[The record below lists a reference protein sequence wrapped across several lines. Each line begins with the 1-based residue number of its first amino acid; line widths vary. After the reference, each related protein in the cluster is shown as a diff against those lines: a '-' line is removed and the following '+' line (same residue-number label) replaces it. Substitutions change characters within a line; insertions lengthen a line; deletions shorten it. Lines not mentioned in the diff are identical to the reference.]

1 MGVVS
6 RVLQAMGA
14 SVLLVAMS
22 FAPQP
27 GYAVDRYIDAIDDP
41 GRWVIGNPLA
51 EALIGLQ
58 QIAQSGGYTQVPEG
72 RTLRPGERGVAIEF
86 LDRRLREGSD
96 LVAARPDPGLFD
108 PVLERAVLAF
118 QARHGLEVDGLVGR
132 QTLAAL
138 NAPVERLIDRVLVNL
153 ARLDDAPDVSTGKVV
168 MVNLP
173 EYRLR
178 AYDDG
183 EVVLAMN
190 VIVGRRSWET
200 PVLSTTITHLIL
212 NPTWTVPPG
221 ILTRTVAPA
230 MLAGEDYLSEHE
242 LAPVS
247 PLIDVATIDW
257 QSVAAGA
264 RTVDGELL
272 RLRQAPGPTNPLGR
286 YRFHMPNSDH
296 IFLHDT
302 NEPELFDR
310 RVRALSSGC
319 VRLGDPQALAAF
331 VAGDAEDAY
340 WRRYDTDPGWSYRW
354 ILLEE
359 PVPVHLLYHTVW
371 VDDRGVLQVRP
382 DIYGWD
388 RTAIAALD
396 TGLQV
401 YSG

>member
-6 RVLQAMGA
+6 RVLQAMIA
-14 SVLLVAMS
+14 TVLVAATL
-22 FAPQP
+22 FGPQP
-27 GYAVDRYIDAIDDP
+27 SHAVDRYIDAVDDP

-58 QIAQSGGYTQVPEG
+58 QVAQAGGFTQVPEG
-72 RTLRPGERGVAIEF
+72 RTLRPGERSVAIEF
-86 LDRRLREGSD
+86 LDRRLREGGD
-96 LVAARPDPGLFD
+96 LVVARPDPGLFD

-132 QTLAAL
+132 QTLGAL
-138 NAPVERLIDRVLVNL
+138 NAPVERLIDRVLINL
-153 ARLDDAPDVSTGKVV
+153 ARLEEAPDVSTGKAVV
-168 MVNLP
+168 VNLP

-178 AYDDG
+178 AYHDG

-190 VIVGRRSWET
+190 VVVGRRTWET
-200 PVLSTTITHLIL
+200 PVLSTSITHLIL

-221 ILTRTVAPA
+221 ILARTVAPA
-230 MLAGEDYLSEHE
+230 MLAGQDYLTDHE

-247 PLIDVATIDW
+247 PLIDAATIDW
-257 QSVAAGA
+257 QAVAAGA

-272 RLRQAPGPTNPLGR
+272 RLRQSPGPNNPLGR
-286 YRFHMPNSDH
+286 YRFHMPNPDH

-302 NEPELFDR
+302 NQPGLLNR

-319 VRLGDPQALAAF
+319 IRLEQPQALAAF

-340 WRRYDTDPGWSYRW
+340 WRRYDHDPDWTYRW
-354 ILLEE
+354 ILLDE
-359 PVPVHLLYHTVW
+359 PVPVHLVYHTIW
-371 VDDRGVLQVRP
+371 IDDLGVLQVRP

-388 RTAIAALD
+388 RTAIAALETD
-396 TGLQV
+396 LPA